1 MSADVSPNE
10 LYVTPVQKVR
20 LEQTNI
26 FTVHSTYII
35 LHKKNN
41 DYQENMYVNV
51 TQLNCLFYWTLSGK
65 ENIVEIPWPLN
76 LVVKVTAA

>member
-1 MSADVSPNE
+1 VSADVSPNE

-20 LEQTNI
+20 LEQTNT

-51 TQLNCLFYWTLSGK
+51 TQLNCLFY
-65 ENIVEIPWPLN
+65 
-76 LVVKVTAA
+76 